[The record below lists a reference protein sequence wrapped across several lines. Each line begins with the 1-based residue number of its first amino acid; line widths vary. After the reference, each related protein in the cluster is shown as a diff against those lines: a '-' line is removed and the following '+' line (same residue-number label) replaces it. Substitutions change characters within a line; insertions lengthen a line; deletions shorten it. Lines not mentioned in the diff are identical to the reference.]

1 MNNEA
6 LKTDLFILLPIK
18 NMVNK
23 AYLYVTLPIF
33 SVKNGTALAQ
43 ATRHLHPEVEK
54 RILVPTSIAMMVC
67 YSDPKQ

>member
-1 MNNEA
+1 
-6 LKTDLFILLPIK
+6 
-18 NMVNK
+18 MVNK

-67 YSDPKQ
+67 LQLALKLSNPGLLAIIMMI

>member
-1 MNNEA
+1 
-6 LKTDLFILLPIK
+6 
-18 NMVNK
+18 MVNI

-33 SVKNGTALAQ
+33 SEKNGTALSQ